1 MTSGNPVEITAG
13 GQNVWPR
20 ATRPRVVFG
29 TLCVRGNPIAGESPA
44 ATRFH
49 QFSKDRS
56 PGFKLV
62 LQAQHGR
69 GDGACLRA
77 SDAHNPDAASARRSG
92 NGDDCVVEVH
102 GEIVAGEGRLRAEPE
117 GRAFVGMDGSETRPH
132 TATNQGRGFRGGLPA
147 AGL

>member
-1 MTSGNPVEITAG
+1 MWSG
-13 GQNVWPR
+13 
-20 ATRPRVVFG
+20 RPRPLLLFFC
-29 TLCVRGNPIAGESPA
+29 LCAAAGFPAGEGARP
-44 ATRFH
+44 TRFH
-49 QFSKDRS
+49 QFSKHRS

-92 NGDDCVVEVH
+92 NGDDGVVEVH

-117 GRAFVGMDGSETRPH
+117 GRALLGMDGSETRPH
-132 TATNQGRGFRGGLPA
+132 TATNQGRVFRGGLAA

>member
-1 MTSGNPVEITAG
+1 LFFCLCAAAG
-13 GQNVWPR
+13 FP
-20 ATRPRVVFG
+20 
-29 TLCVRGNPIAGESPA
+29 AGEGARP
-44 ATRFH
+44 TRFH
-49 QFSKDRS
+49 QLSKDRS

-117 GRAFVGMDGSETRPH
+117 GRALLGMDGSETRPH
-132 TATNQGRGFRGGLPA
+132 TATYQGRVFRGGLPA